1 MENQKTFDRR
11 NRTLNTISRIPI
23 LGFTDNSDSDSSSSE
38 DFPKL
43 AFEKHSSLRK
53 NTFIKVPK
61 KKVSFKSNEN
71 INPKKQNQKSKF
83 YTIQNKISN
92 SKLKSLEIFE
102 ENFNLLKDEIEREY
116 NENRRVRSKSTML
129 LKKPR
134 HKNTEERLISLTNME
149 IISDFYEYTENC
161 MKLICDL
168 EPKEKQKNKIPSK
181 TFIFNNNI
189 NRKKIAVFD
198 LDETLI
204 HCVGDIKKKKKEE
217 YQEIISVV
225 MPTRIKVD
233 IGINIR
239 PHWKESILKIKNKYF
254 IVAYTASHNNYADAV
269 LNYLDPQNNIFE
281 GRLYRKDCI
290 LCQIGETKFYVKDLN
305 IFQNFDLKDIV
316 LIDNSVLSF
325 AYHLNNGIPIVPYYN
340 SKEDSELIFLSKYLL
355 YIADFDDLR
364 ECNKEFIN
372 IESFLEQAKKEKN
385 KESLESSDSVSDSD
399 NDENNNDN
407 NNENEN
413 NNNNV
418 KVNVIDLDNDNK
430 DNYINIKNINI
441 NNILKENINEENKN
455 DKKDDDKIIFN
466 KKEDLRP
473 KSERHFQRR
482 ERKKTK
488 LNTHVFQK
496 RPSLIEDEFTLN
508 FSKEDKAI
516 QIPKHFKRRNRT
528 IRYKLQTMMNQM
540 HNKFFNTI
548 ININPSL

>member
-43 AFEKHSSLRK
+43 VFEKHSSLRK
-53 NTFIKVPK
+53 NTFTKIPK

-204 HCVGDIKKKKKEE
+204 HCVGDIKKKKKKN
-217 YQEIISVV
+217 
-225 MPTRIKVD
+225 IK
-233 IGINIR
+233 
-239 PHWKESILKIKNKYF
+239 KLF
-254 IVAYTASHNNYADAV
+254 
-269 LNYLDPQNNIFE
+269 LF
-281 GRLYRKDCI
+281 
-290 LCQIGETKFYVKDLN
+290 LCQLE
-305 IFQNFDLKDIV
+305 LK
-316 LIDNSVLSF
+316 LI
-325 AYHLNNGIPIVPYYN
+325 
-340 SKEDSELIFLSKYLL
+340 
-355 YIADFDDLR
+355 
-364 ECNKEFIN
+364 
-372 IESFLEQAKKEKN
+372 
-385 KESLESSDSVSDSD
+385 
-399 NDENNNDN
+399 
-407 NNENEN
+407 
-413 NNNNV
+413 
-418 KVNVIDLDNDNK
+418 
-430 DNYINIKNINI
+430 
-441 NNILKENINEENKN
+441 
-455 DKKDDDKIIFN
+455 
-466 KKEDLRP
+466 
-473 KSERHFQRR
+473 
-482 ERKKTK
+482 
-488 LNTHVFQK
+488 
-496 RPSLIEDEFTLN
+496 
-508 FSKEDKAI
+508 
-516 QIPKHFKRRNRT
+516 
-528 IRYKLQTMMNQM
+528 
-540 HNKFFNTI
+540 
-548 ININPSL
+548 